1 MSIDSNNFYNQSI
14 AIGTIAGLATP
25 SIVKS
30 KIAPHINNRL
40 FRNLYNTNKLTKQ
53 EIDVL
58 DKATDKAFD
67 ISGLAKHGVKL
78 AKVNEQTPFTKPE
91 QIILDTIDKTTSN
104 ENLREFKKSEA
115 VFKYSAIKGYN
126 SAFLPTTNEI
136 MYNKEKM
143 PLTAFHE
150 MGHAMNKY
158 QTKISK
164 FLQESCRKNKKLAGF
179 ISLVAILA
187 PSKSQQS
194 LHPMSDEDKVIGKF
208 RDNAGLLA
216 AATYLPTIIEESS
229 ASYKGQKLAKKVL
242 SPELAKK
249 VRKCNAFGLSTYI
262 LSAVAMGVGTELGVR
277 LKDAV
282 IKNGIDSANKNA

>member
-1 MSIDSNNFYNQSI
+1 MAIDNSYYNQSV
-14 AIGTIAGLATP
+14 ALGTIAGLATP
-25 SIVKS
+25 SIVQK
-30 KIAPHINNRL
+30 KITPPVSNRL
-40 FRNLYNTNKLTKQ
+40 FKNLYKSNQLQKQ
-53 EIDVL
+53 EIEIL

-67 ISGLAKHGVKL
+67 ISGLASKGVKL
-78 AKVNEQTPFTKPE
+78 NKVNEQTPYSKE
-91 QIILDTIDKTTSN
+91 EKALLDLFDKTIPN
-104 ENLREFKKSEA
+104 ERLREAKKCEA
-115 VFKYSAIKGYN
+115 VFKYSAINGYN
-126 SAFLPTTNEI
+126 AAFLPMTNEI

-150 MGHAMNKY
+150 MGHAINKH

-164 FLQESCRKNKKLAGF
+164 FLQEHCRNNKKLAGI

-194 LHPMSDEDKVIGKF
+194 LRQMSDEDKVIGKF

-249 VRKCNAFGLSTYI
+249 VKKCNAFGLSTYI

-277 LKDAV
+277 LKDAI
-282 IKNGIDSANKNA
+282 IKNGIDTANKNA

>member
-1 MSIDSNNFYNQSI
+1 MAIDNSYYNQSV
-14 AIGTIAGLATP
+14 ALGTIAGLATP
-25 SIVKS
+25 SIVQK
-30 KIAPHINNRL
+30 KITPPVSNRL
-40 FRNLYNTNKLTKQ
+40 FKNLYKSNQLQKQ
-53 EIDVL
+53 EIEIL

-67 ISGLAKHGVKL
+67 ISGLASKGVKL
-78 AKVNEQTPFTKPE
+78 NKVNEQTPYSKE
-91 QIILDTIDKTTSN
+91 EKALLDLFDKTIPN
-104 ENLREFKKSEA
+104 ERLREAKKCEA
-115 VFKYSAIKGYN
+115 VFKYSAINGYN
-126 SAFLPTTNEI
+126 AAFLPMTNEI

-150 MGHAMNKY
+150 MGHAINKH

-164 FLQESCRKNKKLAGF
+164 FLQEHCRNNKKLAGI

-194 LHPMSDEDKVIGKF
+194 IRPMSDEDKVIGKF

-249 VRKCNAFGLSTYI
+249 VKKCNAFGLSTYI

-277 LKDAV
+277 LKDAI
-282 IKNGIDSANKNA
+282 IKNGIDTANKNA

>member
-14 AIGTIAGLATP
+14 ALGTIVGLATP

-30 KIAPHINNRL
+30 KIAPPINNRL
-40 FRNLYNTNKLTKQ
+40 FKNLYNTNQLTKQ
-53 EIDVL
+53 EIDIL

-67 ISGLAKHGVKL
+67 MSGLAKHGVKL

-91 QIILDTIDKTTSN
+91 QVILDTIDKTTSN
-104 ENLREFKKSEA
+104 ETIREFKKSEA

-126 SAFLPTTNEI
+126 AAFLPNTNEI
-136 MYNKEKM
+136 MYNKEKL
-143 PLTAFHE
+143 PLTVFHE
-150 MGHAMNKY
+150 MGHAINKY

-164 FLQESCRKNKKLAGF
+164 FLQESCRNNKKLAGF

-194 LHPMSDEDKVIGKF
+194 LRPMNDEDKAIGKF

-216 AATYLPTIIEESS
+216 AATYLPTIIEEGS

-249 VRKCNAFGLSTYI
+249 VKRCNAFGLSTYI
-262 LSAVAMGVGTELGVR
+262 LSAIAMGVGTELGVK

-282 IKNGIDSANKNA
+282 IKNGIDTANKNT

>member
-14 AIGTIAGLATP
+14 ALGTIAGLATP
-25 SIVKS
+25 NIVKN
-30 KIAPHINNRL
+30 KIAPPINNRL
-40 FRNLYNTNKLTKQ
+40 FKNLYNTNQLTKQ

-67 ISGLAKHGVKL
+67 ISGLANHGVKL
-78 AKVNEQTPFTKPE
+78 AKVNEQTPYTREEK
-91 QIILDTIDKTTSN
+91 IVLDTFDKIFKN
-104 ENLREFKKSEA
+104 ERIREAKKSGA

-126 SAFLPTTNEI
+126 AAFLPNTNEI

-143 PLTAFHE
+143 PLTTFHE
-150 MGHAMNKY
+150 MGHAINKY

-164 FLQESCRKNKKLAGF
+164 FLQESCRNNKKLAGF

-194 LHPMSDEDKVIGKF
+194 LHPMSDEDKIIGKF

-229 ASYKGQKLAKKVL
+229 ASYKGQKFAKKVL

>member
-1 MSIDSNNFYNQSI
+1 MAIDNSYYNQSV
-14 AIGTIAGLATP
+14 ALGTIAGLATP
-25 SIVKS
+25 SIVQK
-30 KIAPHINNRL
+30 KITPPVSNRL
-40 FRNLYNTNKLTKQ
+40 FKNLYKSNQLQKQ
-53 EIDVL
+53 EIEIL

-67 ISGLAKHGVKL
+67 ISGLASKGVKL
-78 AKVNEQTPFTKPE
+78 NKVNEQTPYTKE
-91 QIILDTIDKTTSN
+91 EKALLDLFDKTIPN
-104 ENLREFKKSEA
+104 ERLREAKKCEA
-115 VFKYSAIKGYN
+115 VFKYSAINGYN
-126 SAFLPTTNEI
+126 AAFLPMTNEI

-150 MGHAMNKY
+150 MGHAINKH

-164 FLQESCRKNKKLAGF
+164 FLQEHCRNNKKLAGI

-194 LHPMSDEDKVIGKF
+194 LRPMSDEDKVIGKF
-208 RDNAGLLA
+208 RDNASLLA

-249 VRKCNAFGLSTYI
+249 VKKCNAFGLSTYI

-277 LKDAV
+277 LKDAI
-282 IKNGIDSANKNA
+282 IKNGIDTANKNA